1 MTDPTLRATTP
12 GAPSRR
18 RSSARL
24 GWVVA
29 AAAAFAV
36 GSAAM
41 ALAAATVTIGTAS
54 NSRLGERVAVNSSGR
69 TLYTLSGESV
79 HHLLCKSSACL
90 KFWPPVRLSPSGA
103 RLKAGSG
110 LQGHLGTLRRSGG
123 IVQVT
128 LRGRPLY
135 RFAGDSGRG
144 QTNGEGIVSFGG
156 TWHAAPASTS
166 ASHGTPVTPPTQ
178 SPPPPA
184 PSPTYTSPS
193 YGY

>member
-1 MTDPTLRATTP
+1 MTDPTPPETTP
-12 GAPSRR
+12 RAPSGRH
-18 RSSARL
+18 SSARL
-24 GWVVA
+24 GWVIG
-29 AAAAFAV
+29 AAAAFAL
-36 GSAAM
+36 GSAAL
-41 ALAAATVTIGTAS
+41 ALAAGTVTIGTAS
-54 NSRLGERVAVNSSGR
+54 NSRLGERVAVNSNGR
-69 TLYTLSGESV
+69 TLYTLSGDSV
-79 HHLLCKSSACL
+79 HHLLCKSSECL

-110 LQGHLGTLRRSGG
+110 LQGHLGTLRRSNG

-156 TWHAAPASTS
+156 TWHAAPASTG
-166 ASHGTPVTPPTQ
+166 AAHGAPMTPPTQ

-184 PSPTYTSPS
+184 PSPTYPSPV
-193 YGY
+193 Y